1 MRRGGSPSTGV
12 GRRQVLIR
20 QNETYWRLVRRGAK
34 SAPAFVC
41 LRTALTLMLALAI
54 GAVASVAAKAE
65 TRALKLYNTHT
76 KERATIVYKRDGK
89 YDKAG
94 LAKVN
99 QFLRDWRRNEPT
111 KMDTQLLDLIWTVYQ
126 KSGSNEHISVVCGY
140 RSPATNGALRK
151 RSKGVAKNSQHMQ
164 GKAMD
169 FFIPG
174 VPIAELRALG
184 LRAQV
189 GGVGFYPS
197 SNFVHMDTGSVRHW
211 PRMSRQQLVKVFPNG
226 KTIHVPSDGKPLPGY
241 AQALASHKLR
251 GKSSAIQIASVEE
264 DEEEIA
270 PKKSRKN
277 VGEPVVIASVSNEAD
292 EDAFDTSAASETGE
306 TATFDPPLPRP
317 SPLAGSVPEPA
328 LGYDSNGLGQVIVAT
343 AEPLP
348 TSLQP
353 GTDELPVIAYAGGD
367 LASQH
372 PKPFEFE
379 SASHWSSP
387 PVPVALARAMAAR
400 DVSRPASLPIRPTA
414 VVATVDVSR
423 PLRAEAITTAVLAK
437 HDGGTIR
444 DVTPVFAYASTM
456 EITTAPPPAPPKAV
470 VMSSDGIPIPVAN
483 PLLTVAS
490 APVQPMATGSIE
502 PRAPRQFPSEDLTL
516 TALDTLGLRLWIGDQ
531 STRQKQYA
539 LLTMPDFSQI
549 PSLLDKPEL
558 AYSAGFGDLAY
569 QGLRTD
575 RFSGPLMQLPTMIDL
590 SSPARLAFR

>member
-1 MRRGGSPSTGV
+1 
-12 GRRQVLIR
+12 
-20 QNETYWRLVRRGAK
+20 
-34 SAPAFVC
+34 
-41 LRTALTLMLALAI
+41 MLALAI

-76 KERATIVYKRDGK
+76 KERATIVFKRDGK

-111 KMDTQLLDLIWTVYQ
+111 KMDPQLLDLIWTVYQ
-126 KSGSNEHISVVCGY
+126 KSGSNEHISVICGY

-211 PRMSRQQLVKVFPNG
+211 PRMNRQQLVKVFPNG
-226 KTIHVPSDGKPLPGY
+226 KTLHVPSDGKPLPGY
-241 AQALASHKLR
+241 AQALAAHKMR
-251 GKSSAIQIASVEE
+251 GKSGAIEVASVEE

-270 PKKSRKN
+270 PKKSRKS
-277 VGEPVVIASVSNEAD
+277 VGEPVVIASVSNDAD
-292 EDAFDTSAASETGE
+292 EDAFDTTAATSATGE

-317 SPLAGSVPEPA
+317 SPLAGFVPEPA
-328 LGYDSNGLGQVIVAT
+328 LGYDSNGLGQAIVAT

-353 GTDELPVIAYAGGD
+353 GTDKLPVIAYAGGE
-367 LASQH
+367 LAPRH

-444 DVTPVFAYASTM
+444 DVSPVFAYASAM
-456 EITTAPPPAPPKAV
+456 EITTPPPPAPAKTIV
-470 VMSSDGIPIPVAN
+470 TSSDGIPIPVAN
-483 PLLTVAS
+483 PLLTVAA
-490 APVQPMATGSIE
+490 APVQPIATGSIE
-502 PRAPRQFPSEDLTL
+502 PRAPRQLPSEDLTL

-575 RFSGPLMQLPTMIDL
+575 RFSGPLVQLPTMIDL

>member
-1 MRRGGSPSTGV
+1 MG
-12 GRRQVLIR
+12 
-20 QNETYWRLVRRGAK
+20 RGARL
-34 SAPAFVC
+34 APASVC
-41 LRTALTLMLALAI
+41 LRTALAFMLALVI
-54 GAVASVAAKAE
+54 GTAASVAANAE

-76 KERATIVYKRDGK
+76 KERATIVFKRDGK

-111 KMDTQLLDLIWTVYQ
+111 KMDPKLLDLIWTVYQ
-126 KSGSNEHISVVCGY
+126 KTGSNEHISVVCGY

-164 GKAMD
+164 GRAMD

-184 LRAQV
+184 LRAEV

-251 GKSSAIQIASVEE
+251 GKSSAIQIASVE
-264 DEEEIA
+264 DEEEEITT
-270 PKKSRKN
+270 KKSRKN

-292 EDAFDTSAASETGE
+292 EETFDTSAAGETGE
-306 TATFDPPLPRP
+306 TASFDPPLPRP

-328 LGYDSNGLGQVIVAT
+328 LGYGYDSNGLGQVIVAT

-353 GTDELPVIAYAGGD
+353 GDDELPVIAYASGD
-367 LASQH
+367 LAPQH

-437 HDGGTIR
+437 HEGSTIR
-444 DVTPVFAYASTM
+444 DVTPVFAYAAPM
-456 EITTAPPPAPPKAV
+456 EITTAPPPAPAKTV

-575 RFSGPLMQLPTMIDL
+575 RFSGPLVQLPTMIDL
-590 SSPARLAFR
+590 SSPARIAFR